1 MFFGSVEVALAE
13 FGNLSDREIA
23 KVCAVSPTTV
33 SAARAQL
40 SNLDS
45 SPAARLGA
53 DGKTRKLPAKQAVG
67 IKIDVAERVMAK
79 TFSEPNAKATAYTMD
94 DKEHDAFVVEILK
107 RGDAAAKAA
116 AKAGKRGSKAKKAAP
131 DFLAQYRALSGA
143 EKTAFAAANSHRIFA
158 AFSRSR

>member
-1 MFFGSVEVALAE
+1 VFFGSVEVALAE

-67 IKIDVAERVMAK
+67 IKIDVAEWVMALK

-158 AFSRSR
+158 AFSR

>member
-1 MFFGSVEVALAE
+1 VFFGSVEVALAE

-23 KVCAVSPTTV
+23 KVCAVGAPLVGSMRPNCNPLTV
-33 SAARAQL
+33 ET
-40 SNLDS
+40 
-45 SPAARLGA
+45 RLGA

-67 IKIDVAERVMAK
+67 IKIDVAEWVMALK

-116 AKAGKRGSKAKKAAP
+116 AKAGKRGSKAKKATP

-158 AFSRSR
+158 AFSR